1 MVKLVSDKGFTL
13 IEMLLILMA
22 LSLMLVLFPI
32 MKPQMAIQLQYEMYT
47 MKQILLQTQMQALI
61 HHQNEQVS
69 IRTNSI
75 VYLNTTYQLTKGIQ
89 CDPTVVTYYANG
101 NIAQAKT
108 IRCSCE
114 GERRRLI
121 LELGSGSIYVK

>member
-1 MVKLVSDKGFTL
+1 MS
-13 IEMLLILMA
+13 
-22 LSLMLVLFPI
+22 
-32 MKPQMAIQLQYEMYT
+32 IQLQYEMYT
-47 MKQILLQTQMQALI
+47 MKQILLRTQMHALV

-75 VYLNTTYQLTKGIQ
+75 VYLNTTYRLTKGIQ
-89 CDPTVVTYYANG
+89 CEPAVVKYYANG

-114 GERRRLI
+114 GDSSRLI